1 MEVLES
7 FIIDNFDT
15 VVFMVTTLLAAIAAV
30 IKAYQASG
38 LSAALIEA
46 GNYADDVM
54 KAVNKFMSN
63 VDSATVEERELA
75 KTVLKKDTYCMSD
88 EVRQFILTG
97 LSESDKIIANNT
109 IDDNETNGIY
119 NYTIRLSNRWYKI
132 SLGQIAG
139 SAVW

>member
-15 VVFMVTTLLAAIAAV
+15 VVFMITTLLAAIAAV

-38 LSAALIEA
+38 LSAALVEA
-46 GNYADDVM
+46 GNHVGEVM
-54 KAVNKFMSN
+54 NAVNKFMSN
-63 VDSATVEERELA
+63 SEVATVEEREIA
-75 KTVLKKDTYCMSD
+75 KQVLNKDTYCMSD
-88 EVRQFILTG
+88 EVRHFILEG
-97 LSESDKIIANNT
+97 LSEADKRIANNT
-109 IDDNETNGIY
+109 IDDNEANGIY
-119 NYTIRLSNRWYKI
+119 NYTIVLSNRLYRI

>member
-15 VVFMVTTLLAAIAAV
+15 VVFMITTLLAAIAAV

-46 GNYADDVM
+46 GNYADDIM

-63 VDSATVEERELA
+63 SEVATVEEREIA
-75 KTVLKKDTYCMSD
+75 KQVLNKDTYCMSD
-88 EVRQFILTG
+88 EVRQFILEG
-97 LSESDKIIANNT
+97 LSEADKRIANNT
-109 IDDNETNGIY
+109 IDDNEANGTY
-119 NYTIRLSNRWYKI
+119 NYTIVLSNRLYRI